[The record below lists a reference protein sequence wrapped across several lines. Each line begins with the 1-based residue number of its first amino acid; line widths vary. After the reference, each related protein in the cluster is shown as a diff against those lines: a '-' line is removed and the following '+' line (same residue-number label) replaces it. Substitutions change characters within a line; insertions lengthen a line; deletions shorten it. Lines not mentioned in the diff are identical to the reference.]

1 MSAKN
6 PLEASE
12 LFSHV
17 EDATSFHVPRFLTP
31 WAHGE
36 HAGHIELPQ
45 PFATPLKHEGDEQ
58 HGGHAAYQ
66 VVWQPHTG
74 IPVIDNTVKPLDFVF
89 TKFMLL
95 ILVVAVGCVLL
106 FTWLAK
112 KIQGGERSKGLLA
125 NFLETLLVF
134 IRDKIAEPAIGH
146 HDAHRF
152 LPYLWTVFFFV
163 LGCNLIGM
171 LPWMGAPTGA
181 FAVTASLALCT
192 FGAVLYAG
200 IEKLGFI
207 GFLKAQV
214 PHMELPFAL
223 AIILKPLIF
232 VIEIMGL
239 LIKHFVLGVRLL
251 ANMVAGHLVL
261 AVLTAFI
268 GATAQLLVWYGVAP
282 ASVLGAVAF
291 SLLELF
297 VAFLQAYIFT
307 FLSALFIGAAAHPH

>member
-1 MSAKN
+1 M
-6 PLEASE
+6 
-12 LFSHV
+12 
-17 EDATSFHVPRFLTP
+17 
-31 WAHGE
+31 
-36 HAGHIELPQ
+36 
-45 PFATPLKHEGDEQ
+45 
-58 HGGHAAYQ
+58 
-66 VVWQPHTG
+66 
-74 IPVIDNTVKPLDFVF
+74 KPLDLVF
-89 TKFMLL
+89 TKFMFLE
-95 ILVVAVGCVLL
+95 LVVAVFCVVF

-112 KIQGGERSKGLLA
+112 RIKGGEKPQGLFA
-125 NFLETLLVF
+125 NLLETLLVF
-134 IRDKIAEPAIGH
+134 IRDKVAEPAIGH

-171 LPWMGAPTGA
+171 IPWMGAPTGA
-181 FAVTASLALCT
+181 FAVTGALALST
-192 FGAVLYAG
+192 FGAVVYAG
-200 IEKLGFI
+200 VQKLGVI

-232 VIEIMGL
+232 VIEIMGFF
-239 LIKHFVLGVRLL
+239 IKHFVLAVRLL

-268 GATAQLLVWYGVAP
+268 GATAHMLVWYGVAP
-282 ASVLGAVAF
+282 ASVLGAIAF
-291 SLLELF
+291 SVLELF